1 MEQGSELKLDLIGNK
16 SFQPDTD
23 EDRVLSLAEQFI
35 AAMPDRIKNESEPM
49 DASGPPSSS
58 LSFSSMMP
66 PPSLEDMNSVSDDL
80 GIESMCGDAVGDF
93 DLLDFSE
100 NHMNCSAFDDAIF
113 SYRDSASLS
122 PATSC
127 SSYLAGLQP
136 HSVPPLPQSPSVA
149 SSSPF
154 VEFTEDSQ
162 PTSPG
167 PPAQHGSPRG
177 TAADLQEFL
186 QSKCE
191 QDLSNLTLSDQ
202 EQRELYEAAQIIQKA
217 YRTYRNGRNK
227 KEAEAD
233 GPGGATLTSAA
244 ILADE
249 EEGQG
254 VVEEFHQAREAKAAV
269 VIQNYYRRY
278 KQYLYWKRV
287 QARAATVIQT
297 KFREHK
303 RFKKSQ
309 EAATCIQTY
318 YRTYKEQQTGS
329 NPGSRASR
337 ESTPGG
343 AGVK

>member
-1 MEQGSELKLDLIGNK
+1 M
-16 SFQPDTD
+16 
-23 EDRVLSLAEQFI
+23 LSLAEQFI

-93 DLLDFSE
+93 DLLDLD
-100 NHMNCSAFDDAIF
+100 MTCSAAAFDDAIF

-127 SSYLAGLQP
+127 SSYLAGLAP
-136 HSVPPLPQSPSVA
+136 PVPPLPQSPSVA

-154 VEFTEDSQ
+154 VEFAEDSQ

-167 PPAQHGSPRG
+167 PVQHGSPRG

-217 YRTYRNGRNK
+217 YRTYKGRNK
-227 KEAEAD
+227 KEAD
-233 GPGGATLTSAA
+233 GDPPGGATLTSAA

-287 QARAATVIQT
+287 QARAATVIQN

-329 NPGSRASR
+329 NPGGSRGSR

>member
-1 MEQGSELKLDLIGNK
+1 M
-16 SFQPDTD
+16 
-23 EDRVLSLAEQFI
+23 LSLAEQFI

-49 DASGPPSSS
+49 ETSGPPPSS
-58 LSFSSMMP
+58 LSVMMPP

-80 GIESMCGDAVGDF
+80 GIESMCGDGDF
-93 DLLDFSE
+93 DLLDFS
-100 NHMNCSAFDDAIF
+100 SADLGCHPFDDAIF

-122 PATSC
+122 PASC
-127 SSYLAGLQP
+127 SSYLGGPGQFG
-136 HSVPPLPQSPSVA
+136 VPPLPPPPPPQSCSPSA
-149 SSSPF
+149 ASSPF
-154 VEFTEDSQ
+154 VEVEDED
-162 PTSPG
+162 
-167 PPAQHGSPRG
+167 PPRDAAVVGSPRG

-217 YRTYRNGRNK
+217 YRSYKGRK
-227 KEAEAD
+227 KEPD
-233 GPGGATLTSAA
+233 DPPGGAILTSAA
-244 ILADE
+244 IGCGPDE
-249 EEGQG
+249 DVPEMDG
-254 VVEEFHQAREAKAAV
+254 FHQEREAKAAV

-278 KQYLYWKRV
+278 KQYLHWKRV
-287 QARAATVIQT
+287 QSKAATVIQT
-297 KFREHK
+297 KYREHK

-318 YRTYKEQQTGS
+318 YRTYKEQQCGGGGGTS
-329 NPGSRASR
+329 NPGRGSR

>member
-1 MEQGSELKLDLIGNK
+1 M
-16 SFQPDTD
+16 
-23 EDRVLSLAEQFI
+23 LSLAEQFI

-49 DASGPPSSS
+49 DASGPPSS

-93 DLLDFSE
+93 DLLDLD
-100 NHMNCSAFDDAIF
+100 MTCSAAAFDDAIF

-136 HSVPPLPQSPSVA
+136 PIPPLPQSPSVA

-154 VEFTEDSQ
+154 VEFAEDSQ

-167 PPAQHGSPRG
+167 PVQHGSPRG

-227 KEAEAD
+227 KGEAD
-233 GPGGATLTSAA
+233 GGNPGHGPGGATLTSAA

-318 YRTYKEQQTGS
+318 YRTYKEQQCVGG
-329 NPGSRASR
+329 NPGRASR

>member
-1 MEQGSELKLDLIGNK
+1 M
-16 SFQPDTD
+16 
-23 EDRVLSLAEQFI
+23 LSLAEQFI

-49 DASGPPSSS
+49 ETSEAPPS
-58 LSFSSMMP
+58 LSCMMPP

-80 GIESMCGDAVGDF
+80 GIESMCGDGDF
-93 DLLDFSE
+93 DLLDFSSADFS
-100 NHMNCSAFDDAIF
+100 NHPFDDAIF

-122 PATSC
+122 PASC
-127 SSYLAGLQP
+127 SSFLGFG
-136 HSVPPLPQSPSVA
+136 VPPMPPPPPVSCSPSA
-149 SSSPF
+149 ASSPF
-154 VEFTEDSQ
+154 VDVED
-162 PTSPG
+162 
-167 PPAQHGSPRG
+167 PPDDPPRDAAGSFRG

-217 YRTYRNGRNK
+217 YRSYKGRK
-227 KEAEAD
+227 KEPD
-233 GPGGATLTSAA
+233 PPGGAILTSAA
-244 ILADE
+244 IGGPDE
-249 EEGQG
+249 DVPG
-254 VVEEFHQAREAKAAV
+254 VDGFHQEREAKAAV

-287 QARAATVIQT
+287 QSKAATVIQT
-297 KFREHK
+297 KYREHK

-318 YRTYKEQQTGS
+318 YRTYKEQQCGGGGAS
-329 NPGSRASR
+329 NPGRGSR

>member
-1 MEQGSELKLDLIGNK
+1 M
-16 SFQPDTD
+16 
-23 EDRVLSLAEQFI
+23 LSLAEQFI

-49 DASGPPSSS
+49 ETSEPPSS
-58 LSFSSMMP
+58 LSCMMPP

-80 GIESMCGDAVGDF
+80 GIESMCGDGDF
-93 DLLDFSE
+93 DLLDFS
-100 NHMNCSAFDDAIF
+100 SADFSHPFDDAIF

-122 PATSC
+122 PASC
-127 SSYLAGLQP
+127 SSYLGGPTGGFGVPQP
-136 HSVPPLPQSPSVA
+136 PPPQSCSPAA
-149 SSSPF
+149 SSSF
-154 VEFTEDSQ
+154 VEVEDS
-162 PTSPG
+162 PASPSM
-167 PPAQHGSPRG
+167 ATRDAAGSPRG

-217 YRTYRNGRNK
+217 YRSYKGRK
-227 KEAEAD
+227 KEPEP
-233 GPGGATLTSAA
+233 PGGAILTSAA
-244 ILADE
+244 VGGPDE
-249 EEGQG
+249 DAPGDG
-254 VVEEFHQAREAKAAV
+254 YHQEREAKAAV

-287 QARAATVIQT
+287 QSKAATVIQT
-297 KFREHK
+297 KYREHK

-309 EAATCIQTY
+309 EDATCIQTY
-318 YRTYKEQQTGS
+318 YRTYKEQQCGGGGS
-329 NPGSRASR
+329 CNPGRGSR

>member
-1 MEQGSELKLDLIGNK
+1 MLC
-16 SFQPDTD
+16 
-23 EDRVLSLAEQFI
+23 LAEQFI

-49 DASGPPSSS
+49 ETSEPPSSLS
-58 LSFSSMMP
+58 LSMMP

-80 GIESMCGDAVGDF
+80 GIESMCGDGDF
-93 DLLDFSE
+93 DLLDFS
-100 NHMNCSAFDDAIF
+100 SAADGGLGCHPFDDAIF

-127 SSYLAGLQP
+127 SSYLGGP
-136 HSVPPLPQSPSVA
+136 FGVPSMPPPPPPQSCSPSAA

-154 VEFTEDSQ
+154 VEVEDS
-162 PTSPG
+162 PDD
-167 PPAQHGSPRG
+167 PPRDTAVGSPRG

-217 YRTYRNGRNK
+217 YRSYKGRK
-227 KEAEAD
+227 KEPD
-233 GPGGATLTSAA
+233 PPGGATLTSAA
-244 ILADE
+244 IIGGPDE
-249 EEGQG
+249 EDVPG
-254 VVEEFHQAREAKAAV
+254 VDGFHQEREAKAAV

-287 QARAATVIQT
+287 QSKAATVIQT
-297 KFREHK
+297 KYREHK

-318 YRTYKEQQTGS
+318 YRTYKEQQCGGSGGAS

>member
-1 MEQGSELKLDLIGNK
+1 M
-16 SFQPDTD
+16 
-23 EDRVLSLAEQFI
+23 LSLAEQFI
-35 AAMPDRIKNESEPM
+35 AAMPDRIKNESEQPM
-49 DASGPPSSS
+49 DASSTGPPSSS
-58 LSFSSMMP
+58 LSFSSVMP

-80 GIESMCGDAVGDF
+80 GIESMCGDAVAGDF
-93 DLLDFSE
+93 DLLDLDMS
-100 NHMNCSAFDDAIF
+100 CSAAAAFDDAIF

-127 SSYLAGLQP
+127 SSYLAGGLAP
-136 HSVPPLPQSPSVA
+136 HSAPALPQSPSVA

-154 VEFTEDSQ
+154 VEFAEDSQ

-167 PPAQHGSPRG
+167 PAGQHGSPRG

-217 YRTYRNGRNK
+217 YRTYKGRNK
-227 KEAEAD
+227 KEAD
-233 GPGGATLTSAA
+233 SDLGGPGGATLTSAA
-244 ILADE
+244 ILADDE
-249 EEGQG
+249 ELEGG
-254 VVEEFHQAREAKAAV
+254 VGGIVPACGGVEEFHQAREAKAAV

-309 EAATCIQTY
+309 TEAATCIQTY
-318 YRTYKEQQTGS
+318 YRTYKAEQQTGS
-329 NPGSRASR
+329 SRGSR

>member
-1 MEQGSELKLDLIGNK
+1 M
-16 SFQPDTD
+16 
-23 EDRVLSLAEQFI
+23 LSLAEQFI

-49 DASGPPSSS
+49 ETSEAPPS
-58 LSFSSMMP
+58 LSCMMPP

-80 GIESMCGDAVGDF
+80 GIESMCGDGDF
-93 DLLDFSE
+93 DLLDFSSADFS
-100 NHMNCSAFDDAIF
+100 NHPFDDAIF

-122 PATSC
+122 PASC
-127 SSYLAGLQP
+127 SSFLGFG
-136 HSVPPLPQSPSVA
+136 VPPMPPPPPVSCSPSA
-149 SSSPF
+149 ASSPF
-154 VEFTEDSQ
+154 VDVED
-162 PTSPG
+162 
-167 PPAQHGSPRG
+167 PPEDPPRDAAGCFRG

-227 KEAEAD
+227 KEAD
-233 GPGGATLTSAA
+233 GDPGGPGGATLTSAA

-249 EEGQG
+249 EEGG
-254 VVEEFHQAREAKAAV
+254 VPPGGVEEFHQEREAKAAV

-287 QARAATVIQT
+287 QSKAATVIQT
-297 KFREHK
+297 KYREHK

-318 YRTYKEQQTGS
+318 YRTYKEQQCGGGGAG
-329 NPGSRASR
+329 NPGRGSR

>member
-1 MEQGSELKLDLIGNK
+1 M
-16 SFQPDTD
+16 
-23 EDRVLSLAEQFI
+23 LSLAEQFI
-35 AAMPDRIKNESEPM
+35 AAMPDRMKNESEPM
-49 DASGPPSSS
+49 ETSEPS
-58 LSFSSMMP
+58 LSMMPP

-80 GIESMCGDAVGDF
+80 GIESMCGDGDF
-93 DLLDFSE
+93 DLLDFS
-100 NHMNCSAFDDAIF
+100 SAADLSHPFDDAIF

-122 PATSC
+122 PASC
-127 SSYLAGLQP
+127 SSYLGP
-136 HSVPPLPQSPSVA
+136 GGPVFGVPPQSCSPAASASLVEVENSPTSPSVA
-149 SSSPF
+149 AAACDA
-154 VEFTEDSQ
+154 V
-162 PTSPG
+162 
-167 PPAQHGSPRG
+167 GSPRG

-217 YRTYRNGRNK
+217 YRSYKGRK
-227 KEAEAD
+227 KD
-233 GPGGATLTSAA
+233 PDPPGGAILTSAA
-244 ILADE
+244 IIGPDE
-249 EEGQG
+249 DEPVDG
-254 VVEEFHQAREAKAAV
+254 FHQEREAKAAV

-287 QARAATVIQT
+287 QAKAATVIQT
-297 KFREHK
+297 KYREHK

-318 YRTYKEQQTGS
+318 YRTYKEQQCVGG
-329 NPGSRASR
+329 NPGRASR